1 MADSGERRMTN
12 NMVILNDSNF
22 EAEVSSTDGG
32 PILVDFWATW
42 CGPCRMVAPVLEKLA
57 DELKGKVRIG
67 KLDVDQNPATAARF
81 GIQSIP
87 TLLVFKKGK
96 IVDQIIG
103 AQSREVITAMI
114 NRHA

>member
-1 MADSGERRMTN
+1 MTN